1 MIKKMRI
8 GKILIL
14 TFILVTLISSIASI
28 IGLFMMKTIDSS
40 YSGALINYG
49 FSQGDIGLFNSEF
62 NHNRVVLSNI
72 VLDPDAQKMMT
83 DTGELAESSERL
95 DHYLAAMERAML
107 TKGETDSYN
116 RIKEDLNRY
125 KDLQN
130 QVVADAVQN
139 KDKESMELLTEKVDP
154 IAEKIADA
162 IETLIKGKTE
172 AGKKV
177 ASDLS
182 AQETVATVFILALI
196 VGSLLISLFIAVTI
210 SRSISNPV
218 QEMVVAV
225 EKLAEGDL
233 NAQVNVN
240 SENEIGRLGA
250 AFSITIQT
258 LKAYITDI
266 KTNLSM
272 VEQGDLTAV
281 STLEYKGDFIQLQNS
296 INGIVSY
303 LKDNFVQINR
313 AAEQVSVSSEQVSGG
328 AQALASGATEQ
339 ASSVEEL
346 SATVNEIFTHVK
358 ANAEHAV
365 EASEN
370 VNRVQSEIE
379 VSDRYMKD
387 MVSAMSLINES
398 SSQIGRIIKTI
409 EDIAFQTNILALNA
423 AVEAARAGAAGKG
436 FAVVADEVRNLASKS
451 ADAAKDTTALI
462 EGSMHQVENGTK
474 IANDTAQSLV
484 RVVESAK
491 SVSETIGKISQ
502 ASNRQS
508 DAIGQVT
515 LGLDQISNVVQIN
528 SATAEESAAA
538 SKELS
543 EQALALKELVQKFKL
558 EEEAEPGKNGIEEID
573 SGCPENRDDG
583 HD

>member
-1 MIKKMRI
+1 MIKKMKI
-8 GKILIL
+8 GKVLIL
-14 TFILVTLISSIASI
+14 TFLLVTLISSIASV
-28 IGLFMMKTIDSS
+28 IGLYMMKTIDSS
-40 YSGALINYG
+40 YSAALINYG

-95 DHYLAAMERAML
+95 EHYFTAMERAML
-107 TKGETDSYN
+107 TKSEADSYN
-116 RIKEDLNRY
+116 ILKGDLSNY

-130 QVVADAVQN
+130 QVVTDAVQN
-139 KDKESMELLTEKVDP
+139 KDKESMELLTQKVDP
-154 IAEKIADA
+154 LAEKIAGA
-162 IETLIKGKTE
+162 TEALIRGKTE

-196 VGSLLISLFIAVTI
+196 IGSLVISFFIALNI
-210 SRSISNPV
+210 SRGISKPV
-218 QEMVVAV
+218 QQMVVAA

-233 NAQVNVN
+233 NTQVNTD
-240 SENEIGRLGA
+240 SENEIGRLGV
-250 AFSITIQT
+250 AFSKTIHT

-266 KTNLSM
+266 RTNLEM
-272 VEQGDLTAV
+272 VEQGDLTAA
-281 STLEYKGDFIQLQNS
+281 STLEYQGDFIQLQKS
-296 INGIVSY
+296 INGIVAY
-303 LKDNFVQINR
+303 LKDSFVQINR

-365 EASEN
+365 EAGEN
-370 VNRVQSEIE
+370 VNRVRSEIE

-387 MVSAMSLINES
+387 MVGAMSLINES
-398 SSQIGRIIKTI
+398 SSQIGKIIKTI

-491 SVSETIGKISQ
+491 VVSETVGKISQ

-508 DAIGQVT
+508 DAIAQVT

-558 EEEAEPGKNGIEEID
+558 EEEAEIGRIDMDEIE
-573 SGCPENRDDG
+573 
-583 HD
+583 